1 MGSQVTKDTIVTF
14 SQGLLLCVFSA
25 TLALALGVAEEE
37 RVEGSAGGGMPAK
50 EAQSLTPAVK
60 AFVCSDP

>member
-37 RVEGSAGGGMPAK
+37 RVEGSAGGGMASKGSSVPHTCR
-50 EAQSLTPAVK
+50 EGFCML
-60 AFVCSDP
+60 